1 MSQAETKS
9 KRKVVDRRPPEQVT
23 LVYRQQDGAHSFSI
37 AEIPGLAVLDPNL
50 ERAFRSGISG
60 AGKLVS
66 AVCEQ
71 QVEYAADMSF
81 GEFKAKIEQQEGT
94 ANTAHVVTIPSKIVH
109 HDRRLVAI

>member
-9 KRKVVDRRPPEQVT
+9 KRKVVHQRPPETVT
-23 LVYRQQDGAHSFSI
+23 LVYRRQDGAHSFSI
-37 AEIPGLAVLDPNL
+37 AEIPGLVVLDPDL

-66 AVCEQ
+66 AVCGQ
-71 QVEYAADMSF
+71 KVEYEADMTF
-81 GEFKAKIEQQEGT
+81 GEFKTKIEQQEGT

-109 HDRRLVAI
+109 HDRRLVAV